1 MFTADGKELTGP
13 PEGEAGRPRLGRPS
27 PQQYDYEADTSYK
40 EWEAEILG
48 DMRYVKL
55 GDSDKRFRYV
65 DLNVKKDGLH
75 VDLLNR
81 TLIDQYMCYFCV
93 QIHSDQLGLIVREKR
108 AERPRKSGGT
118 SEADVQVDGSSIYRL
133 EY

>member
-13 PEGEAGRPRLGRPS
+13 PGVEADRPRLGRPS
-27 PQQYDYEADTSYK
+27 PQQYEADTSYK

-65 DLNVKKDGLH
+65 DLNVKKDCLH
-75 VDLLNR
+75 VGLRLL
-81 TLIDQYMCYFCV
+81 LV
-93 QIHSDQLGLIVREKR
+93 
-108 AERPRKSGGT
+108 
-118 SEADVQVDGSSIYRL
+118 
-133 EY
+133 